1 MLIQLYEDYVK
12 YNIYAKIAIIALVLS
27 LGYFLFQSSVD
38 TNDYLESQMNNE
50 TKENFHSEFDDMPD
64 EYKSLRN
71 KQ

>member
-12 YNIYAKIAIIALVLS
+12 YNIYAKIAIIALVLL

-64 EYKSLRN
+64 KYKSLRN